1 MSLGIV
7 VKGPEGL
14 VLAAESR
21 VTITVSPTVPSP
33 QAHVL
38 TVNFDHAVKLLSFS
52 TPNSAVGAVTYGQA
66 AIGMRTAYSFI
77 PEFEAELPQA
87 RLSVKDFAT
96 HLSRF
101 FAEQWRMAM
110 PSNYQGP
117 DMMFV
122 VAGFDSGE
130 PYGRVYK
137 FGIPSSPNPMEQ
149 QPSLQDFGV
158 TWGGTRDF
166 VERLMHGF
174 DGQLL
179 AIVTAALKLQP
190 EQVET
195 LTQALQPLQMPIP
208 LQAMAL
214 QDCVDLAIFFIRTT
228 IAAQHLTLGPRD
240 CGGPID
246 VATIT
251 RSDGLR
257 FVQRKQLVG
266 EAASLGCPS

>member
-21 VTITVSPTVPSP
+21 VTITVSPTVPTP
-33 QAHVL
+33 QAQVIP
-38 TVNFDHAVKLLSFS
+38 VNFDNAVKLLSFS
-52 TPNSAVGAVTYGQA
+52 EPNTAVGAVTYGQG

-77 PEFEAELPQA
+77 PEFEEELPQD
-87 RLSVKDFAT
+87 RLSIKDFSA
-96 HLSRF
+96 HLSKF
-101 FAEQWRMAM
+101 FADQWRMTAQT
-110 PSNYQGP
+110 NYQGP

-122 VAGFDSGE
+122 VAGFDIGE

-137 FGIPSSPNPMEQ
+137 FGIPSSPTPIEQ
-149 QPSLQDFGV
+149 QPSLQDFGI
-158 TWGGTRDF
+158 TWGGTQTF
-166 VERLMHGF
+166 VDRLMQGF
-174 DGQLL
+174 DSQLL
-179 AIVTAALKLQP
+179 GTITTALKLQP
-190 EQVET
+190 EQVQP
-195 LTQALQPLQMPIP
+195 LAQALQQLQMPIP

-228 IAAQHLTLGPRD
+228 IAAQRLTLGLRD

-251 RSDGLR
+251 RREGLQ

-266 EAASLGCPS
+266 EGVAK

>member
-21 VTITVSPTVPSP
+21 VTITVSPTVPTP
-33 QAHVL
+33 WAQVFP
-38 TVNFDHAVKLLSFS
+38 VNFDNAVKLLSFQE
-52 TPNSAVGAVTYGQA
+52 PNTAVGAVTYGQA

-77 PEFEAELPQA
+77 PEFEEELPQD
-87 RLSVKDFAT
+87 RLSIKDFSAR
-96 HLSRF
+96 LSRF
-101 FAEQWRMAM
+101 FAEQWRMTM
-110 PSNYQGP
+110 QTDYQGP

-122 VAGFDSGE
+122 VAGFDIGE

-137 FGIPSSPNPMEQ
+137 FGIPSSPTPIEQ
-149 QPSLQDFGV
+149 QPSLQDFGI
-158 TWGGTRDF
+158 TWGGRQEFID
-166 VERLMHGF
+166 RLMQGF
-174 DGQLL
+174 DNQLL
-179 AIVTAALKLQP
+179 GVITTALNLQP
-190 EQVET
+190 EQVQP
-195 LTQALQPLQMPIP
+195 LAQALQQLQMPIP

-228 IAAQHLTLGPRD
+228 IGAQKLTLGLRD

-251 RSDGLR
+251 RREGLK

-266 EAASLGCPS
+266 EAASLVAMS